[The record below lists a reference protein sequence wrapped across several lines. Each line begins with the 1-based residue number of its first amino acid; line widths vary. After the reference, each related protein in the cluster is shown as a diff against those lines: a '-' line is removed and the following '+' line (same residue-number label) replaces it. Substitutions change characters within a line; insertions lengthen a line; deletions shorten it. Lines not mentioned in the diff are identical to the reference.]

1 MKSLI
6 SKEKHQNRVD
16 LLDIMRVMGLIILVM
31 QHYVYGV
38 LPGGGVGIAIFF
50 CLSGY
55 LVTNDL
61 LVKKTSISNFLVRR
75 FFRIYPTYLVI
86 CLINFFILYMFDP
99 IIFTKFKSNL
109 IDHLLIIKMPNET
122 VNMAVSILWPL
133 QVELW
138 FYVFIGFIIKK
149 QSGQNRLAT
158 IIFLIILSYFLKAF
172 NFLDIYTLPN
182 LSILKMFFW
191 MDNLLYG
198 SLLALILDH
207 NKMDKTKVK
216 LTKRYDLSYSIITF
230 TAFIIIIF
238 ICLFHTGL
246 GKYWPINNSIV
257 SFLTA
262 IIVFIGLKH
271 RIYLANKVPKIITT
285 ISVFSYVI
293 YLSHSIP
300 VDYNKVIQSYLNIQ
314 KLYAEI
320 IAVLTLPLFAIFLH
334 HAVEKPGIKFGKL
347 LLKRNG

>member
-1 MKSLI
+1 
-6 SKEKHQNRVD
+6 
-16 LLDIMRVMGLIILVM
+16 
-31 QHYVYGV
+31 
-38 LPGGGVGIAIFF
+38 
-50 CLSGY
+50 
-55 LVTNDL
+55 
-61 LVKKTSISNFLVRR
+61 
-75 FFRIYPTYLVI
+75 
-86 CLINFFILYMFDP
+86 MFDP
-99 IIFTKFKSNL
+99 IIFTKFKTNL

-138 FYVFIGFIIKK
+138 FYIFIGFIIKN
-149 QSGQNRLAT
+149 QSGHNRLAT
-158 IIFLIILSYFLKAF
+158 IAFLIILSYFLKAF
-172 NFLDIYTLPN
+172 NFFDIYTLPN
-182 LSILKMFFW
+182 LSIFKMFFW

-207 NKMDKTKVK
+207 NKMDETKGK
-216 LTKRYDLSYSIITF
+216 LTKKYNLSYSIVTF
-230 TAFIIIIF
+230 TAFMIIIF

-257 SFLTA
+257 SLLTA
-262 IIVFIGLKH
+262 IIVIIGLKH

-300 VDYNKVIQSYLNIQ
+300 VNYNKVIQTYFNIQ

-334 HAVEKPGIKFGKL
+334 YAVEKPGIKFGKSL
-347 LLKRNG
+347 YQRNDKISR